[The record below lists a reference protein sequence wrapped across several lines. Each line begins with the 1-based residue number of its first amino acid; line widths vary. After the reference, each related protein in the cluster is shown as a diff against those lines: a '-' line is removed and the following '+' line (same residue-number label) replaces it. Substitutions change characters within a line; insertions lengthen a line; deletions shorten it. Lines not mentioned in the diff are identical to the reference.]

1 MGIGESLSVQ
11 IQRSMDFY
19 ESQLRQAPVRQIMM
33 RLDTPHRDALASQI
47 EQVVSARVNDLTPA
61 VTAAEPGMSVTR
73 VNYSSLGAAIC
84 GSAEPQ
90 VKNEA
95 AA

>member
-1 MGIGESLSVQ
+1 
-11 IQRSMDFY
+11 
-19 ESQLRQAPVRQIMM
+19 MM

>member
-1 MGIGESLSVQ
+1 
-11 IQRSMDFY
+11 
-19 ESQLRQAPVRQIMM
+19 M

-47 EQVVSARVNDLTPA
+47 EQVVSATVSDLTPA

-73 VNYSSLGAAIC
+73 VNYSSLGAAIG

-90 VKNEA
+90 SKNEA